1 MNIKSTIIDKNT
13 NIDLEFMQKQINLLN
28 VLSSSFTL
36 KKRTKLC
43 PHNFFSTNE
52 IKISEK
58 IKEIPYWVDNFDIV
72 EGWDLIQIAKIE
84 EKSVEKVDYQDA
96 VREKKYILLQYLD
109 KKEKSF
115 PDFLFSFSSPVSFLF
130 HVLNTYSTL
139 LEYLQHLNQ
148 HGICFFDL
156 STEHVFFQ
164 KNNRPLL
171 CHFQNSLIKERLK
184 ETYISSILTKVQDY
198 TCKPLEVHVL
208 FYLIENSEETLSYSY
223 MEMIVDIFIE
233 TKPFFSF
240 FSQEYKENYKKEA
253 ILFLKPLINQ
263 PKSVII
269 HKMLSYVDTWDN
281 YSLSVIFLHVIGH
294 VSQSFDLKEDFMKHF
309 LQLLSK
315 NTNPNPLKRE
325 RLEESIYNWN
335 KLFSVF
341 TDWRFIKEIPLQKMK
356 TLHKM
361 L

>member
-1 MNIKSTIIDKNT
+1 
-13 NIDLEFMQKQINLLN
+13 
-28 VLSSSFTL
+28 
-36 KKRTKLC
+36 
-43 PHNFFSTNE
+43 
-52 IKISEK
+52 
-58 IKEIPYWVDNFDIV
+58 
-72 EGWDLIQIAKIE
+72 
-84 EKSVEKVDYQDA
+84 
-96 VREKKYILLQYLD
+96 
-109 KKEKSF
+109 
-115 PDFLFSFSSPVSFLF
+115 
-130 HVLNTYSTL
+130 
-139 LEYLQHLNQ
+139 
-148 HGICFFDL
+148 
-156 STEHVFFQ
+156 
-164 KNNRPLL
+164 
-171 CHFQNSLIKERLK
+171 
-184 ETYISSILTKVQDY
+184 
-198 TCKPLEVHVL
+198 
-208 FYLIENSEETLSYSY
+208 
-223 MEMIVDIFIE
+223 MIVDIFIE